1 MNEIFSDHC
10 YLKADGF
17 DEAIVG
23 IDKTSERIVYNKELM
38 IQVLMDRDE
47 MSWEDAIEYLEY
59 NVFCA
64 YVGDHTPIYLDSID
78 LIDDL

>member
-1 MNEIFSDHC
+1 MS

-23 IDKTSERIVYNKELM
+23 ICKASERIVYDKDKM
-38 IQVLMDRDE
+38 IQLLIDRDG
-47 MSWEDAIEYLEY
+47 MTWEDAIEYLEY
-59 NVFCA
+59 NTFCA
-64 YVGDHTPIYLDSID
+64 YVGEHTPIYLDSID

>member
-1 MNEIFSDHC
+1 MNEIFKDHG

-17 DEAIVG
+17 DDAIVG
-23 IDKTSERIVYNKELM
+23 IDKMSERIVYNKELM
-38 IQVLMDRDE
+38 IQVLMERDE

-64 YVGDHTPIYLDSID
+64 YVGEHTPIYLDSID